1 MHHSAIA
8 FWRCWEG
15 DSALRDLSVRFLG
28 VGVRS
33 LFGDVGVRSLFGGC
47 GGAIALG
54 VWQGRSLFGDVG
66 DRVNRARQLL
76 RAIVPVIRG
85 IVGKAIVFWDVEVDR
100 FPVLIC

>member
-1 MHHSAIA
+1 M
-8 FWRCWEG
+8 
-15 DSALRDLSVRFLG
+15 
-28 VGVRS
+28 
-33 LFGDVGVRSLFGGC
+33 
-47 GGAIALG
+47 G

-100 FPVLIC
+100 FSVLIC